1 MQRDRALNHL
11 QGIRRDVARITA
23 LRMSW
28 FDDSFLAD
36 DRIGYRA
43 EWSSSV
49 DRFSSVVQAYPNR
62 ELHADVTTDLIDVAN
77 LLVSVGPSLE
87 RMQLRQPSPDDLRR
101 LGILSAA

>member
-11 QGIRRDVARITA
+11 KAIRREVGQLTA
-23 LRMSW
+23 LEPSW
-28 FDDSFLAD
+28 ATLEPD

-43 EWSSSV
+43 EWSNTV
-49 DRFSSVVQAYPNR
+49 DRFAAVIRAYVDDQLDR
-62 ELHADVTTDLIDVAN
+62 DVAAE
-77 LLVSVGPSLE
+77 LVEVANTLVRFMPTLE

>member
-1 MQRDRALNHL
+1 MQRDRALHHL
-11 QGIRRDVARITA
+11 RAIRRDVDRLTA
-23 LRMSW
+23 LRAAW

-43 EWSSSV
+43 EWSNAL
-49 DRFSSVVQAYPNR
+49 DRFSSVVRAHASQ
-62 ELHADVTTDLIDVAN
+62 ELDADVSAELIGVAK
-77 LLVSVGPSLE
+77 LLVRFSPSLE